1 MDLGGLAAAER
12 EHHEF
17 DLGVLPGSPLSM
29 DQPHTV
35 LPQATSRPDTLSP
48 TSRPDT
54 LSPTSRP
61 ETLSTTSHRP
71 PFAGPELVTSDGDFV
86 YMMTSQRGTVQLNGA
101 VTVQSDEHAAA
112 LSSDSHRDLTEQ
124 AQSRGR
130 VMVVRM
136 QFGSD
141 SAADSR
147 AVEGDDVT
155 VVIDLVRKVWIA
167 DESDIARERGDHAE
181 ELALCPICLEPM
193 FSGRAVVTSCSHCFH
208 IGCCRKSESVS
219 IGTAG
224 FWACPSCREPITTI
238 HACTVKGGH
247 VSGKMDTT
255 PLPGNA
261 PNLTY
266 VLKRNPAMQ
275 SVVRNLVLLED
286 YVVGCRR
293 KGPAGVAFGLQP
305 ASIESVQ
312 KSIVRDYDAHMP
324 PILKDDGMHMLSEP
338 TLTETKHPDTPTT
351 REAGSSQDRF
361 WTADDEAGSFT
372 EATTSEENVAKDT
385 GIVVPAQGVDTFIG
399 RASAAG
405 PVCAAS
411 KGQPGMLS
419 ATVEM
424 KYLLL
429 PMGSSSTGQGNLDP
443 LQAQLNLVSV
453 SDERF
458 QSAHRQ
464 KRFYL
469 FGFMAFIVIKTILVI
484 VLSMMGVS

>member
-1 MDLGGLAAAER
+1 MDVGGLAAAER

-35 LPQATSRPDTLSP
+35 MPQA

-130 VMVVRM
+130 VMVVRT

-141 SAADSR
+141 SAADIR

-167 DESDIARERGDHAE
+167 DESDIARERGDQADD
-181 ELALCPICLEPM
+181 LASCPICLEPM

-219 IGTAG
+219 IGTSG

-238 HACTVKGGH
+238 HARTVKGGH

-275 SVVRNLVLLED
+275 SVVRNLLLLDD
-286 YVVGCRR
+286 YVVGCRG

-351 REAGSSQDRF
+351 REAGSSQDR

-424 KYLLL
+424 SYLLL
-429 PMGSSSTGQGNLDP
+429 PMGSSSGNGHSEG
-443 LQAQLNLVSV
+443 LQAQLDLVSV

-458 QSAHRQ
+458 QRAHRQ
-464 KRFYL
+464 RRFCL
-469 FGFMAFIVIKTILVI
+469 LGFMAFIVIKIIFVI
-484 VLSMMGVS
+484 VLWMMGSS

>member
-1 MDLGGLAAAER
+1 
-12 EHHEF
+12 
-17 DLGVLPGSPLSM
+17 M

-35 LPQATSRPDTLSP
+35 LPQATLRPDTLSP

-86 YMMTSQRGTVQLNGA
+86 YMMTSQRGAVQLNGA

-130 VMVVRM
+130 VMVVRT

-219 IGTAG
+219 IGASG

-238 HACTVKGGH
+238 HARTVKAGTS
-247 VSGKMDTT
+247 VGKWT
-255 PLPGNA
+255 PYPSLAMPQILP
-261 PNLTY
+261 T
-266 VLKRNPAMQ
+266 
-275 SVVRNLVLLED
+275 
-286 YVVGCRR
+286 C
-293 KGPAGVAFGLQP
+293 
-305 ASIESVQ
+305 
-312 KSIVRDYDAHMP
+312 
-324 PILKDDGMHMLSEP
+324 
-338 TLTETKHPDTPTT
+338 
-351 REAGSSQDRF
+351 
-361 WTADDEAGSFT
+361 
-372 EATTSEENVAKDT
+372 
-385 GIVVPAQGVDTFIG
+385 
-399 RASAAG
+399 
-405 PVCAAS
+405 
-411 KGQPGMLS
+411 
-419 ATVEM
+419 
-424 KYLLL
+424 
-429 PMGSSSTGQGNLDP
+429 
-443 LQAQLNLVSV
+443 
-453 SDERF
+453 
-458 QSAHRQ
+458 
-464 KRFYL
+464 
-469 FGFMAFIVIKTILVI
+469 
-484 VLSMMGVS
+484 